1 MRFFSRKAD
10 PLPDIP
16 EVDAAAAI
24 GAFAAR
30 FTADP
35 IGDGPP
41 NAWTPELT
49 RAIVGRESP
58 FFTEFMRDAAWTSYN
73 RGIWRFFLPVNPDFA
88 YWTTRGGWADDWPK
102 YRGISLFGV
111 DWLGRL
117 VGVDGRKGR
126 PSGSE
131 VVRLEPA
138 MGELLMT
145 DGTVEEFLT
154 RDLVDEYDDTL
165 SADLFVDW
173 LATSPPPLVPDRCV
187 GFRQPLVLGGTDDLD
202 NLETTSLKV
211 YVSISGQI
219 ATQVAGLKP
228 GTKISGVKFG

>member
-1 MRFFSRKAD
+1 MRLFSRKPD
-10 PLPDIP
+10 PPPEIR

-30 FTADP
+30 FTPDP
-35 IGDGPP
+35 IDPAPP
-41 NAWTPELT
+41 NAWTVELT

-58 FFTEFMRDAAWTSYN
+58 FFTAFMRDAAWTSYN
-73 RGIWRFFLPVNPDFA
+73 LGIWRFFLPANPDFA
-88 YWTTRGGWADDWPK
+88 YWTTRAGWADDWPN
-102 YRGISLFGV
+102 YRGIRLFGY

-138 MGELLMT
+138 LGELVMT
-145 DGTVEEFLT
+145 DGTVEDFLT

-165 SADLFVDW
+165 SAGRFGDW
-173 LATSPPPLVPDRCV
+173 LGTSPSPLGPDQCV
-187 GFRQPLVLGGTDDLD
+187 GFRQPLVLGGTDNLD
-202 NLETTSLKV
+202 NLETISLKV
-211 YVSISGQI
+211 NVSICGQI

-228 GTKISGVKFG
+228 GMKISRLKFE